1 MTTRIAHNKR
11 WTKELV
17 IAEAQKYQSQAEWR
31 KAGGG
36 SMGAARENGWIEDA
50 TAHMHSRQKPKG
62 YWTKE
67 RVFEEA
73 KKYSYLTE
81 WVKAGGG
88 SYTVAKRNEWLTEAC
103 SHMQSPKVPMG
114 YWTKERLIEDA
125 KKYSSRVE
133 WKKANGSAYAT
144 AGSNKWLDLCCAHM
158 EFLQRPNGYW
168 TKEKC
173 LESSLKYPTIQAWAM
188 GDGPAY
194 DAAKRQPWYK
204 ETIAHMAKVVS
215 HGEYTIYVYLLKHD
229 ISFTHQKRFSDLKD
243 KKHLPY
249 DFYLPDFN
257 LIIEYQGRQHFST
270 SKSSMFRKDATSQ
283 PRRDAIKRKY
293 ALSNGFKY
301 LEIEAQKSGE
311 IEAILKGKLEEITG
325 APFDS
330 KSRELTESEEKLLK
344 NLNVW
349 TKEAVL
355 EDAKKYSYLKDW
367 AANGN
372 AASQIARKNGWFK
385 EATAHM
391 ILLEKPKGYWTKE
404 RVLES
409 ALNFQSSSE
418 WLKNERGAWAKAQ
431 ASGWLEE
438 ATAHMPNRQKK
449 KAKVAQILI

>member
-158 EFLQRPNGYW
+158 
-168 TKEKC
+168 
-173 LESSLKYPTIQAWAM
+173 
-188 GDGPAY
+188 
-194 DAAKRQPWYK
+194 
-204 ETIAHMAKVVS
+204 
-215 HGEYTIYVYLLKHD
+215 
-229 ISFTHQKRFSDLKD
+229 
-243 KKHLPY
+243 
-249 DFYLPDFN
+249 
-257 LIIEYQGRQHFST
+257 
-270 SKSSMFRKDATSQ
+270 
-283 PRRDAIKRKY
+283 
-293 ALSNGFKY
+293 
-301 LEIEAQKSGE
+301 
-311 IEAILKGKLEEITG
+311 
-325 APFDS
+325 
-330 KSRELTESEEKLLK
+330 
-344 NLNVW
+344 
-349 TKEAVL
+349 
-355 EDAKKYSYLKDW
+355 
-367 AANGN
+367 
-372 AASQIARKNGWFK
+372 
-385 EATAHM
+385 
-391 ILLEKPKGYWTKE
+391 
-404 RVLES
+404 
-409 ALNFQSSSE
+409 
-418 WLKNERGAWAKAQ
+418 
-431 ASGWLEE
+431 
-438 ATAHMPNRQKK
+438 
-449 KAKVAQILI
+449 